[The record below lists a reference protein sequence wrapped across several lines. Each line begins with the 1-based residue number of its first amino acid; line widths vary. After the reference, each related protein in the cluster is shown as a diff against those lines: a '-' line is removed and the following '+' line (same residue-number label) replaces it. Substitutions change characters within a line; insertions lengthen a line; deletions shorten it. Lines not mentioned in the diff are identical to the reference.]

1 MEGTDDLREQ
11 ARQWR
16 RIAQRYT
23 PGLARALIEAAKT
36 LDEQADRIEGVR
48 RAPPA
53 VPGAA
58 DRPKSS

>member
-1 MEGTDDLREQ
+1 MDGTDDLREQ

-23 PGLARALIEAAKT
+23 PGLARALIEAAKA
-36 LDEQADRIEGVR
+36 LDEQADRIESVGV
-48 RAPPA
+48 APSA
-53 VPGAA
+53 VPGAS